1 MHLHKVLSQYSFSR
15 LIKTLG
21 LASLGIWACLALSSN
36 AVFAQS
42 TWPTRPITIIVPFPP
57 GGATDVLARA
67 VASRLGPVLGQPI
80 IIDYKPGAGATLGA
94 AIAAKAPADGYT
106 LLMGAVHHT
115 IAANVYKNLSYDFQK
130 DFAPITVVG
139 VLPNVLVVNA
149 NSQLYSVKELIAQ
162 AKKEPNKLSYGS
174 NGNGTAQ
181 HLIATQFQML
191 TDTELLHVPYKGSAP
206 LTTDLLGGQ
215 IDMSF
220 DATASTLPH
229 IKSGKLRALAV
240 ITPKRSVFLPQV
252 PTLAEA
258 GVSGI
263 NITTWFGLLAPAG
276 TPKPIMNKLH
286 NALIKVMQT
295 PEFKTQLED
304 AGAEPIGN
312 TQEEM
317 AKQISDEI
325 EKFGNIVRIGKITVN

>member
-1 MHLHKVLSQYSFSR
+1 MHLYAEFSR
-15 LIKTLG
+15 RFIRGVAAKMIVTL
-21 LASLGIWACLALSSN
+21 CLLTCIALVSN
-36 AVFAQS
+36 ASFAQS
-42 TWPTRPITIIVPFPP
+42 SWPGKPITIIVPFPP
-57 GGATDVLARA
+57 GGATDALARA
-67 VASRLGPVLGQPI
+67 VASRLAPILGQPV

-94 AIAAKAPADGYT
+94 TIAAKAPADGYT

-130 DFAPITVVG
+130 DFVPITIVG
-139 VLPNVLVVNA
+139 VVPNILVVNS
-149 NSQLYSVKELIAQ
+149 NKSIYNVKELVAQ
-162 AKKEPNKLSYGS
+162 AKSEPNKLSYGS

-191 TDTELLHVPYKGSAP
+191 TGTALLHVPYKGSAP

-220 DATASTLPH
+220 DASTSTLPH
-229 IKSGKLRALAV
+229 IKAGKLRALAV
-240 ITPKRSVFLPQV
+240 ITPKRSNLLPQV

-258 GVSGI
+258 GIPGI
-263 NITTWFGLLAPAG
+263 TITTWFGLLAPAG
-276 TPKPIMNKLH
+276 TPKPIVNLLH
-286 NALIKVMQT
+286 NAVIKAMQS
-295 PEFKTQLED
+295 PEFKAQLED
-304 AGAEPIGN
+304 AGAEPVGN

-325 EKFGNIVRIGKITVN
+325 EKFATIIRIGKITAN

>member
-1 MHLHKVLSQYSFSR
+1 MHLYELFSHGLNRKHLGARMLSIVCVLTVVALYA
-15 LIKTLG
+15 G
-21 LASLGIWACLALSSN
+21 AS
-36 AVFAQS
+36 FAQS
-42 TWPTRPITIIVPFPP
+42 NWPTKPITIIVPFPP
-57 GGATDVLARA
+57 GGATDALARA
-67 VASRLGPVLGQPI
+67 VASRLGPALGQPV

-130 DFAPITVVG
+130 DFVPITIVG
-139 VLPNVLVVNA
+139 IVPNILVVNS
-149 NSQLYSVKELIAQ
+149 NQQLYSVKELISQ
-162 AKKEPNKLSYGS
+162 AKNEPNKLTYGS

-181 HLIATQFQML
+181 HLIATQFQIL
-191 TDTELLHVPYKGSAP
+191 SGTELLHVPYKGSAP

-220 DATASTLPH
+220 DATTSTLPH
-229 IKSGKLRALAV
+229 IKAGKLRALAV
-240 ITPKRSVFLPQV
+240 ITPKRSNFLPQV

-258 GVSGI
+258 GVPGI
-263 NITTWFGLLAPAG
+263 NITTWFGLLAPVA
-276 TPKPIMNKLH
+276 TPKPIVNQLH
-286 NALIKVMQT
+286 NAVIKVMQA

-304 AGAEPIGN
+304 AGAEPVGN

-325 EKFGNIVRIGKITVN
+325 EKFGNIVRTGKITVN

>member
-1 MHLHKVLSQYSFSR
+1 MHLYAEFSR
-15 LIKTLG
+15 RFIRGVAAKMIVTL
-21 LASLGIWACLALSSN
+21 CLLTCIALVSN
-36 AVFAQS
+36 ASFAQS
-42 TWPTRPITIIVPFPP
+42 SWPGKPITIIVPFPP
-57 GGATDVLARA
+57 GGATDALARA
-67 VASRLGPVLGQPI
+67 VASRLAPILGQPV

-94 AIAAKAPADGYT
+94 TIAAKAPADGYT

-130 DFAPITVVG
+130 DFVPITIVG
-139 VLPNVLVVNA
+139 VVPNILVVNS
-149 NSQLYSVKELIAQ
+149 NKSIYNVKELVAQ
-162 AKKEPNKLSYGS
+162 AKSEPNKLSYGS

-191 TDTELLHVPYKGSAP
+191 TGTALLHVPYKGSAP

-220 DATASTLPH
+220 DASTSTLPH
-229 IKSGKLRALAV
+229 IKAGKLRALAV
-240 ITPKRSVFLPQV
+240 ITPKRSNLLPQV

-258 GVSGI
+258 GVPGI
-263 NITTWFGLLAPAG
+263 TITTWFGLLAPAG
-276 TPKPIMNKLH
+276 TPKPIANLLH
-286 NALIKVMQT
+286 NAVIKAMQS
-295 PEFKTQLED
+295 PEFKAQLED
-304 AGAEPIGN
+304 AGAEPVGN

-325 EKFGNIVRIGKITVN
+325 EKFATIIRIGKITAN

>member
-21 LASLGIWACLALSSN
+21 LGIWACLALSSN

-252 PTLAEA
+252 PTLVEA

>member
-1 MHLHKVLSQYSFSR
+1 MYLYATFSR
-15 LIKTLG
+15 G
-21 LASLGIWACLALSSN
+21 LMWGAAAKMLAILCLLTSMALVSN
-36 AVFAQS
+36 ASFAQS
-42 TWPTRPITIIVPFPP
+42 NWPTKPITIIVPFPP
-57 GGATDVLARA
+57 GGATDALARA
-67 VASRLGPVLGQPI
+67 VASRLGPALGQPV

-130 DFAPITVVG
+130 DFVPITIVG
-139 VLPNVLVVNA
+139 IVPNILVVNS
-149 NSQLYSVKELIAQ
+149 NQQLYSVKELISQ
-162 AKKEPNKLSYGS
+162 AKNEPNKLTYGS

-181 HLIATQFQML
+181 HLIATQFQIL
-191 TDTELLHVPYKGSAP
+191 SGTELLHVPYKGSAP

-220 DATASTLPH
+220 DATTSTLPH
-229 IKSGKLRALAV
+229 IKAGKLRALAV
-240 ITPKRSVFLPQV
+240 ITPKRSNFLPQV

-258 GVSGI
+258 GVPGI
-263 NITTWFGLLAPAG
+263 NITTWFGLLAPVA
-276 TPKPIMNKLH
+276 TPKPIVNQLH
-286 NALIKVMQT
+286 NAVIKVMQT

-304 AGAEPIGN
+304 AGAEPVGN

-325 EKFGNIVRIGKITVN
+325 EKFGNIVRTGKITVN

>member
-1 MHLHKVLSQYSFSR
+1 MCLYVAFSR
-15 LIKTLG
+15 ECIRGIATKMLIVLYLLTCMG
-21 LASLGIWACLALSSN
+21 LVSN
-36 AVFAQS
+36 ASFAQS
-42 TWPTRPITIIVPFPP
+42 SWPSKPITIIVPFPP
-57 GGATDVLARA
+57 GGATDALARA
-67 VASRLGPVLGQPI
+67 VASRLSPILGQAV

-94 AIAAKAPADGYT
+94 SIAAKAPADGYT

-115 IAANVYKNLSYDFQK
+115 IAANVYKNLTYDFQK
-130 DFAPITVVG
+130 DFVPITIVG
-139 VLPNVLVVNA
+139 VVPNILVVNS
-149 NSQLYSVKELIAQ
+149 NKPIYNVKELVAQ
-162 AKKEPNKLSYGS
+162 AKTEPNKLSYGS

-191 TDTELLHVPYKGSAP
+191 TGTELLHVPYKGSAP

-220 DATASTLPH
+220 DASTSTLPH
-229 IKSGKLRALAV
+229 IKARKLRALAV
-240 ITPKRSVFLPQV
+240 ITPKRSNFLPQV

-258 GVSGI
+258 GVPGI

-276 TPKPIMNKLH
+276 TPKPIVNQLH
-286 NALIKVMQT
+286 NAVIKAMQS
-295 PEFKTQLED
+295 PEFKAQLED

-325 EKFGNIVRIGKITVN
+325 EKFATIVRTGKITVN

>member
-1 MHLHKVLSQYSFSR
+1 MHLHKVLSKYSFGR
-15 LIKTLG
+15 FIQTLG
-21 LASLGIWACLALSSN
+21 LTSLGIWACLALSSN
-36 AVFAQS
+36 VAFAQS
-42 TWPTRPITIIVPFPP
+42 PWPTRPITIIVPFPP

-149 NSQLYSVKELIAQ
+149 NSQIYSVKELIAQ

-276 TPKPIMNKLH
+276 TPKPIINKLH

-317 AKQISDEI
+317 GKQISDEI

>member
-1 MHLHKVLSQYSFSR
+1 MHLPKVLPQTSLRSF
-15 LIKTLG
+15 LIG
-21 LASLGIWACLALSSN
+21 LLSIWACLSMSN
-36 AVFAQS
+36 NAAFAQS
-42 TWPTRPITIIVPFPP
+42 QWPTRPITIIVPFPP

-67 VASRLGPVLGQPI
+67 VANRLGPVLGQPI

-130 DFAPITVVG
+130 DFVPITVVG

-149 NSQLYSVKELIAQ
+149 NNPIYSVKELISQ
-162 AKKEPNKLSYGS
+162 AKNQPGKLSYGS
-174 NGNGTAQ
+174 NGNGAAQ
-181 HLIATQFQML
+181 HLIGTQFQML

-229 IKSGKLRALAV
+229 IKSGNLRALAV

-258 GVSGI
+258 GVPGL

-276 TPKPIMNKLH
+276 TPKPIVNKLH
-286 NALIKVMQT
+286 SALVKVMQT
-295 PEFKTQLED
+295 PEFRAQLED

-312 TQEEM
+312 SQEEM

>member
-1 MHLHKVLSQYSFSR
+1 MHLYAAFSR
-15 LIKTLG
+15 RFIRGVAAKMIVTL
-21 LASLGIWACLALSSN
+21 CLLTCIALVSN
-36 AVFAQS
+36 ASFAQS
-42 TWPTRPITIIVPFPP
+42 SWPSKPITIIVPFPP
-57 GGATDVLARA
+57 GGATDALARA
-67 VASRLGPVLGQPI
+67 VASRLAPILGQPV

-94 AIAAKAPADGYT
+94 TIAAKAPADGYT

-130 DFAPITVVG
+130 DFVPITIVG
-139 VLPNVLVVNA
+139 VVPNILAVNS
-149 NSQLYSVKELIAQ
+149 NKSIYNVKELVAQ
-162 AKKEPNKLSYGS
+162 AKSEPNKLSYGS

-191 TDTELLHVPYKGSAP
+191 TGTALLHVPYKGSAP

-220 DATASTLPH
+220 DASTSTLPH
-229 IKSGKLRALAV
+229 IKAGKLRALAV
-240 ITPKRSVFLPQV
+240 ITPKRSNLLPQV

-258 GVSGI
+258 GIPGI
-263 NITTWFGLLAPAG
+263 TITTWFGLLAPAG
-276 TPKPIMNKLH
+276 TPKPIVNLLH
-286 NALIKVMQT
+286 NAVIKAMQS
-295 PEFKTQLED
+295 PEFKAQLED
-304 AGAEPIGN
+304 AGAEPVGN

-325 EKFGNIVRIGKITVN
+325 EKFATIIRIGKITAN

>member
-1 MHLHKVLSQYSFSR
+1 
-15 LIKTLG
+15 
-21 LASLGIWACLALSSN
+21 
-36 AVFAQS
+36 
-42 TWPTRPITIIVPFPP
+42 
-57 GGATDVLARA
+57 
-67 VASRLGPVLGQPI
+67 
-80 IIDYKPGAGATLGA
+80 
-94 AIAAKAPADGYT
+94 
-106 LLMGAVHHT
+106 MGAVHHT

-130 DFAPITVVG
+130 DFVPITVVG

-149 NSQLYSVKELIAQ
+149 NSSIYNVKDLIAL

-174 NGNGTAQ
+174 NGNGAAQ
-181 HLIATQFQML
+181 HLIGTQFQML

-229 IKSGKLRALAV
+229 IKSGKLRPLAV
-240 ITPKRSVFLPQV
+240 ITPKRSIFLPQV

-258 GVSGI
+258 GVPGL

-276 TPKPIMNKLH
+276 TPKPIVNKLH
-286 NALIKVMQT
+286 NALVKVMQT
-295 PEFKTQLED
+295 PEFKAQLEE

>member
-1 MHLHKVLSQYSFSR
+1 MHLYELFSHGLNRKHLGARMLSIVCVLTVVALYA
-15 LIKTLG
+15 G
-21 LASLGIWACLALSSN
+21 AS
-36 AVFAQS
+36 FAQS
-42 TWPTRPITIIVPFPP
+42 NWPTKPITIIVPFPP
-57 GGATDVLARA
+57 GGATDALARA
-67 VASRLGPVLGQPI
+67 VASRLGPALGQPV

-130 DFAPITVVG
+130 DFVPITIVG
-139 VLPNVLVVNA
+139 IVPNILVVNS
-149 NSQLYSVKELIAQ
+149 NQQLYSVKELISQ
-162 AKKEPNKLSYGS
+162 AKNEPNKLTYGS

-181 HLIATQFQML
+181 HLIATQFQIL
-191 TDTELLHVPYKGSAP
+191 SGTELLHVPYKGSAP

-220 DATASTLPH
+220 DATTSTLPH
-229 IKSGKLRALAV
+229 IKAGKLRALAV
-240 ITPKRSVFLPQV
+240 ITPKRSNFLPQV

-258 GVSGI
+258 GVPGI
-263 NITTWFGLLAPAG
+263 NITTWFGLLAPVA
-276 TPKPIMNKLH
+276 TPKPIVNQLH
-286 NALIKVMQT
+286 NAVIKVMQT

-304 AGAEPIGN
+304 AGAEPVGN

-325 EKFGNIVRIGKITVN
+325 EKFGNIVRTGKITVN

>member
-1 MHLHKVLSQYSFSR
+1 MYLYATFSR
-15 LIKTLG
+15 G
-21 LASLGIWACLALSSN
+21 LMWGAAAKMLAILCLLTSMALVSN
-36 AVFAQS
+36 ASFAQS
-42 TWPTRPITIIVPFPP
+42 NWPTKPITIIVPFPP
-57 GGATDVLARA
+57 GGATDALARA
-67 VASRLGPVLGQPI
+67 VASRLGPALGQPV

-130 DFAPITVVG
+130 DFVPITIVG
-139 VLPNVLVVNA
+139 IVPNILVVNS
-149 NSQLYSVKELIAQ
+149 NQQLYSVKELISQ
-162 AKKEPNKLSYGS
+162 AKNEPNKLTYGS

-181 HLIATQFQML
+181 HLIATQFQIL
-191 TDTELLHVPYKGSAP
+191 SGTELLHVPYKGSAP

-220 DATASTLPH
+220 DATTSTLPH
-229 IKSGKLRALAV
+229 IKAGKLRALAV
-240 ITPKRSVFLPQV
+240 ITPKRSNFLPQV

-258 GVSGI
+258 GVPGI
-263 NITTWFGLLAPAG
+263 NITTWFGLLAPVA
-276 TPKPIMNKLH
+276 TPKPIVNQLH
-286 NALIKVMQT
+286 NAVIKVMQT

-304 AGAEPIGN
+304 AGAEPVGN

-325 EKFGNIVRIGKITVN
+325 EKFGTIVRTGKITVN

>member
-1 MHLHKVLSQYSFSR
+1 MHQSLSQTFLR
-15 LIKTLG
+15 QHLKTWG
-21 LASLGIWACLALSSN
+21 LAVLTLFTSLTLVANTAS
-36 AVFAQS
+36 AQS
-42 TWPTRPITIIVPFPP
+42 NWPTRPITIIVPFPP
-57 GGATDVLARA
+57 GGATDILARA

-130 DFAPITVVG
+130 DFVPITVVG

-149 NSQLYSVKELIAQ
+149 NSSIYNVKDLIAL

-174 NGNGTAQ
+174 NGNGAAQ
-181 HLIATQFQML
+181 HLIGTQFQML

-229 IKSGKLRALAV
+229 IKSGKLRPLAV
-240 ITPKRSVFLPQV
+240 ITPKRSIFLPQV

-258 GVSGI
+258 GVPGL

-276 TPKPIMNKLH
+276 TPKPIVNKLH
-286 NALIKVMQT
+286 NALVKVMQT
-295 PEFKTQLED
+295 PEFKAQLEE

>member
-1 MHLHKVLSQYSFSR
+1 MHLYAEFSR
-15 LIKTLG
+15 RFIRGVAAKMIVTL
-21 LASLGIWACLALSSN
+21 CLLTCIALVSN
-36 AVFAQS
+36 ASFAQS
-42 TWPTRPITIIVPFPP
+42 SWPGKPITIIVPFPP
-57 GGATDVLARA
+57 GGATDALARA
-67 VASRLGPVLGQPI
+67 VASRLAPILGQPV

-94 AIAAKAPADGYT
+94 TIAAKAPADGYT

-130 DFAPITVVG
+130 DFVPITIVG
-139 VLPNVLVVNA
+139 VVPNILVVNS
-149 NSQLYSVKELIAQ
+149 NKSIYNVKELVAQ
-162 AKKEPNKLSYGS
+162 AKSEPNKLSYGS

-191 TDTELLHVPYKGSAP
+191 TGTTLLHVPYKGSAP

-220 DATASTLPH
+220 DASTSTLPH
-229 IKSGKLRALAV
+229 IKAGKLRALAV
-240 ITPKRSVFLPQV
+240 ITPKRSNLLPQV

-258 GVSGI
+258 GVPGI
-263 NITTWFGLLAPAG
+263 TITTWFGLLAPAG
-276 TPKPIMNKLH
+276 TPKPIVNLLH
-286 NALIKVMQT
+286 NAVIKAMQS
-295 PEFKTQLED
+295 PEFKAQLED
-304 AGAEPIGN
+304 AGAEPVGN

-325 EKFGNIVRIGKITVN
+325 EKFATIIRIGKITAN